1 MSILSDIIS
10 HDCRYKVQHPR
21 PSRPEWVLHSLV
33 LDVLFYLARTMI
45 KDHKSIY
52 DIGMIALSAFP
63 VFKNNSLVR
72 LLDLLI
78 GLILPSFAL
87 SRTQPA
93 PFIFTSP
100 PISPTTTGP
109 MSPSAIQVLLQ
120 NNTTFAIQVHSPTDE
135 NGMLSVP
142 SHNRPSLTS
151 PKGPSTRSSS
161 YSRPGPVSHVQDTL
175 DTHAGSLIALTL
187 LSVLQQISFSMSP
200 LPVAKKLEE
209 SIGGLLRIKPDLSAD
224 LLEVIAIVENEKVMR
239 RALEVLWWI
248 GKPTLGHLVLGE
260 KFFPLDYDS
269 ILHMRQTRPD
279 WVNASNNEAANPN
292 ARSNTSKSEALFS
305 FRRGS
310 LDDSVLPKS
319 NSAVR
324 NHTSNSMKSR
334 SKYRPTLPWKSVR
347 APDAIPLAP
356 TQHQQPQS
364 GTGPDYLA
372 DHELYPFLF
381 PQEDTL
387 ETGDIIGMGRNC
399 YCERCELIMRGYGL
413 HCYHCRGSIHLECF
427 YSIKRFAGVDCTLP
441 GASLDV
447 VSRQPRN
454 QLLYPGDSEVFEAP
468 TNKTYRIR
476 SGHHLQLVNLFSTCL
491 CAACKLP
498 LWGHH
503 HQAYRCQDCSQ
514 LMHLDCKSTTLMD
527 CGATQPLALKN
538 LYPTTVS
545 FDDLHKSF
553 IAYYTN
559 LINTLEALQ
568 TIQPSSG
575 SAPLSSPSSPL
586 TSGHIKDKYSY
597 EEASC
602 NASVL
607 TLQLELLQAGLERGD
622 IQVQEWSQARMS
634 NPDVNPMT
642 TSTFEL
648 ISLQKYFVD
657 LAETLRDPGQSTTQ
671 TLFLTDFFEDAKP
684 DQFLLFAEGYW
695 SHFAA
700 IAKTMILDADTALL
714 NFDQHQFFRAQEVAG
729 GDVDDED
736 IFSIGLDKLQEELM
750 AGHSVQSCNVSL
762 ATIFR
767 FCMSRLGFHSSW
779 TMQMVLQEWVKLGLL
794 ERLDGELCLFE
805 PALPGTPTLGQTPN
819 IIPTRPDRKLDVV
832 IPSLCTSSFDD
843 VPSLSRKNSSTS
855 TVLGIRSVPCMFPF
869 VTAIDPSSQVENL
882 IHAIWR
888 CLSSVDLSI
897 NECGFLLLNR
907 QCWPDPFMSDYT
919 AERLVGCVFHWLLL
933 EDDQLFVIHKTF
945 SSKGKK
951 IPGVRHG
958 LDEQLARKVIVLSG
972 GTNTPVGTSGGPL
985 GSLNGAGEREGAGTG
1000 TFGGTSASMPAFMA
1014 ATAAV
1019 AASDT
1024 HTTGTTAVN
1033 PLSTTVVSAPTLTSI
1048 NGRSSSMASN
1058 HFGEVGSFVRTRR
1071 LMANK
1076 FAIPWLKKIMDLDP
1090 DRYFEMVYRQI
1101 RILEREMATE
1111 EEGQGETEK
1120 ERQVSDPELIRY
1132 ACSEI
1137 RVNICT

>member
-1 MSILSDIIS
+1 
-10 HDCRYKVQHPR
+10 
-21 PSRPEWVLHSLV
+21 
-33 LDVLFYLARTMI
+33 
-45 KDHKSIY
+45 
-52 DIGMIALSAFP
+52 
-63 VFKNNSLVR
+63 
-72 LLDLLI
+72 
-78 GLILPSFAL
+78 
-87 SRTQPA
+87 
-93 PFIFTSP
+93 
-100 PISPTTTGP
+100 
-109 MSPSAIQVLLQ
+109 
-120 NNTTFAIQVHSPTDE
+120 
-135 NGMLSVP
+135 
-142 SHNRPSLTS
+142 
-151 PKGPSTRSSS
+151 
-161 YSRPGPVSHVQDTL
+161 
-175 DTHAGSLIALTL
+175 
-187 LSVLQQISFSMSP
+187 
-200 LPVAKKLEE
+200 
-209 SIGGLLRIKPDLSAD
+209 
-224 LLEVIAIVENEKVMR
+224 
-239 RALEVLWWI
+239 
-248 GKPTLGHLVLGE
+248 
-260 KFFPLDYDS
+260 
-269 ILHMRQTRPD
+269 
-279 WVNASNNEAANPN
+279 
-292 ARSNTSKSEALFS
+292 
-305 FRRGS
+305 
-310 LDDSVLPKS
+310 
-319 NSAVR
+319 
-324 NHTSNSMKSR
+324 
-334 SKYRPTLPWKSVR
+334 
-347 APDAIPLAP
+347 
-356 TQHQQPQS
+356 
-364 GTGPDYLA
+364 
-372 DHELYPFLF
+372 
-381 PQEDTL
+381 
-387 ETGDIIGMGRNC
+387 
-399 YCERCELIMRGYGL
+399 
-413 HCYHCRGSIHLECF
+413 
-427 YSIKRFAGVDCTLP
+427 
-441 GASLDV
+441 
-447 VSRQPRN
+447 
-454 QLLYPGDSEVFEAP
+454 
-468 TNKTYRIR
+468 
-476 SGHHLQLVNLFSTCL
+476 
-491 CAACKLP
+491 
-498 LWGHH
+498 
-503 HQAYRCQDCSQ
+503 
-514 LMHLDCKSTTLMD
+514 MHLDCKSTTLMD

-545 FDDLHKSF
+545 FDDLRKSF
-553 IAYYTN
+553 IAHYTN

-568 TIQPSSG
+568 MIHPSSG

-671 TLFLTDFFEDAKP
+671 TLFLSDFFEDAKP

-714 NFDQHQFFRAQEVAG
+714 NFDQHQFFPAQEVAG

-736 IFSIGLDKLQEELM
+736 IFSIGLDTPQEELM

-779 TMQMVLQEWVKLGLL
+779 TMQLVLQEWVKLGLL

-819 IIPTRPDRKLDVV
+819 IAPTGPDRRLDIV

-843 VPSLSRKNSSTS
+843 IPSLSRKNSSTS

-1000 TFGGTSASMPAFMA
+1000 TFGGTSASMSAFMA
-1014 ATAAV
+1014 TTAAV

-1058 HFGEVGSFVRTRR
+1058 HFGEVGSFVRVRR
-1071 LMANK
+1071 LMTNK

-1090 DRYFEMVYRQI
+1090 DRYFEIVYRQI

-1137 RVNICT
+1137 MVNICI